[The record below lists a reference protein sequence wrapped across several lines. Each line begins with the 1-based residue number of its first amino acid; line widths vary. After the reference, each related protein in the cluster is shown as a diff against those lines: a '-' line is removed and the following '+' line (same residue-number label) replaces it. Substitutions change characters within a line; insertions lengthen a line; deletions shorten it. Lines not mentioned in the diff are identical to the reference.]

1 MTLREIAEALG
12 VAPEK
17 ITHTFEEAFARVE
30 ENRHR
35 LVTKDMIVHL
45 QDEYNIFGEYYEAVL
60 NAWEDIQ
67 TDANK
72 KAWMETAAVH
82 VLENP
87 LSIARRTPF
96 PATDKTPA
104 GDMLPLFALIPSIE
118 PSYMTYKAKGF
129 TEEQCRK
136 FVGCYRGN
144 IGHAKRAYDGR
155 PGLTTGYFDWLCI
168 YAKSQIFDHG
178 GLNFE
183 IRKQG
188 KLSLILRNKKTGEI
202 MPLLANRTIHRSG
215 YPLGCGGKED
225 TEGSFEVNI
234 EETETAWIAHPTVN
248 YLVSKEIRE
257 FSKDEWEKALGDGD
271 DCIGIHIPRKTDF
284 SPEAVTRSL
293 NEAWKKVRDF
303 YPELNPKAY
312 TCTSWLL
319 DPQLNEMLGDESKI
333 SSFSRRFHR
342 YAAKSSGKEVFS
354 FVFNCKST
362 VDPHDL
368 PEETS
373 LHRKLK
379 KLYIEGEH
387 IYGFSGV
394 IFPEEEA

>member
-1 MTLREIAEALG
+1 MTLSKIAEALG

-17 ITHTFEEAFARVE
+17 IPHSFETAFARVE

-35 LVTKDMIVHL
+35 LITRDMIVHL
-45 QDEYNIFGEYYEAVL
+45 QEEYNIFGEYYEAVL
-60 NAWEDIQ
+60 TAWDDIQ
-67 TDANK
+67 TDENK
-72 KAWMETAAVH
+72 KAWMEGAAVH

-87 LSIARRTPF
+87 LSVARHTPF

-118 PSYMTYKAKGF
+118 PSYFTYKEKGF
-129 TEEQCRK
+129 TDEQCKK
-136 FVGCYRGN
+136 FLNCYKGN
-144 IGHAKRAYDGR
+144 IGNAKRAYDGR
-155 PGLTTGYFDWLCI
+155 PGLTAGYFDWLCI
-168 YAKSQIFDHG
+168 YAKAQIFDLG
-178 GLNFE
+178 GLNYE

-202 MPLLANRTIHRSG
+202 MPLVANRTIHRSG

-225 TEGSFEVNI
+225 TEGSFEATI
-234 EETETAWIAHPTVN
+234 EETDDAWIAHPTVN
-248 YLVSKEIRE
+248 YLVSKEKRV

-293 NEAWKKVRDF
+293 NEAWEKVRNY
-303 YPELNPKAY
+303 YPELNPKAF

-379 KLYIEGEH
+379 KLYIEGEY
-387 IYGFSGV
+387 IYGFTGV
-394 IFPEEEA
+394 IFPEEA